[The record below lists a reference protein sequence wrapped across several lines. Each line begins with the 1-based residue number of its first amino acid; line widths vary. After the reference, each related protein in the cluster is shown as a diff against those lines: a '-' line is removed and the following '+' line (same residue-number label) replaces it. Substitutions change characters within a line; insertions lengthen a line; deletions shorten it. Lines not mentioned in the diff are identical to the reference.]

1 MAILKFRI
9 YWEEDDSVYRDL
21 VIRHTQTFFELHE
34 TILKSFEFDK
44 KHHATF
50 YRSNDKGQRGKE
62 ISLEKY
68 DKTYKAPPLLMSE
81 TTIGSE
87 VREPNQRFIYV
98 YDFHK
103 LWTFL
108 IELIHINKEE
118 SHKVAY
124 PSCIRSEGFGPSQY
138 GTKGLIKEKEK
149 ENDVDEKYD
158 LNTTALAE
166 GYGEEGE
173 ESDEA
178 EEDTTEEEEI

>member
-1 MAILKFRI
+1 MAILKFRT
-9 YWEEDDSVYRDL
+9 YWEEDDSVYRDI
-21 VIRHTQTFFELHE
+21 VIKHTQTFEDLHE

-50 YRSNDKGQRGKE
+50 FRSNDKWQRGKE
-62 ISLEKY
+62 ISLEVY
-68 DKTYKAPPLLMSE
+68 DKVYKAPPLIMNE

-87 VREPNQRFIYV
+87 VREPNQKFIYV

-108 IELIHINKEE
+108 IELININKEE
-118 SHKVAY
+118 NHKVSY
-124 PSCIRSEGFGPSQY
+124 PSSVRSEGFGPSQY
-138 GTKGLIKEKEK
+138 GTKGLIKEKET
-149 ENDVDEKYD
+149 DVDEKYD

-173 ESDEA
+173 ETEEA
-178 EEDTTEEEEI
+178 EDDSSEEEVI